1 MIRASRQLPRAVRS
15 SCRAAVAPP
24 STTNIRCS
32 HRAYSVIQYRAV
44 QTAAAAQEQHR
55 ADSRQRFLWAAP
67 LAAAAA
73 AAAMTLSTADSE
85 SSKVD
90 ETSSPAKKVQL
101 QRMITDRYRFE
112 TTEVVVGSGNRSKV
126 ITARDLRTNAR
137 VAVKQIPRYR
147 SSDKMFQDEIQ
158 MMSLAQGH
166 RNCVTLQDF
175 FEDAEAYYIVMDLAE
190 GGELFDRYLILII
203 FEISSFIYCT
213 TASNSNA

>member
-15 SCRAAVAPP
+15 SCRAAVAVPAAP
-24 STTNIRCS
+24 YASNIRCIHS
-32 HRAYSVIQYRAV
+32 CSQSQHRGV
-44 QTAAAAQEQHR
+44 QTAAAAQEHHR
-55 ADSRQRFLWAAP
+55 TDARQRFLWAAP

-73 AAAMTLSTADSE
+73 AASTFSTADAE
-85 SSKVD
+85 SSQLK
-90 ETSSPAKKVQL
+90 ESSPAKKVQL

-126 ITARDLRTNAR
+126 ITARDLRTNTR
-137 VAVKQIPRYR
+137 VAVKTIPRHKA
-147 SSDKMFQDEIQ
+147 SAKMFKDEVQ

-190 GGELFDRYLILII
+190 GGELFDR
-203 FEISSFIYCT
+203 
-213 TASNSNA
+213 